1 MDRSSFSN
9 KQSQESS
16 AYRLKVHCLAICKNK
31 DVLAEVFRLLTEYH
45 RAIALGLHEDAA
57 IYARMAHEEFE
68 TMGFQDKIDIWSV
81 SPTAGGIWTTEERK
95 ILKTGNTER
104 E

>member
-1 MDRSSFSN
+1 MDRLSFSN

-31 DVLAEVFRLLTEYH
+31 DVLAEVFRFLTEYH
-45 RAIALGLHEDAA
+45 REVGLGRLGRAECF
-57 IYARMAHEEFE
+57 ARMAHEEFE